1 LNQNINAKIELLKY
15 IHEKMSTKLEEIDL
29 YVQDVE
35 TTLSEIE
42 FLIKTNSKQD

>member
-1 LNQNINAKIELLKY
+1 
-15 IHEKMSTKLEEIDL
+15 MSTKLEEIDL